1 MIEPLLNMS
10 IPDSFYGPMRGLGRW
25 SEIPYEG
32 GVAGLLWTNTAQA
45 LMVLRTDYREEA
57 VAALDELEDKRR
69 KGMADQK
76 QPDDVFDELQEG
88 KIFTGL
94 LEKDLLE
101 QARTLMVYDTNNTRY
116 YRIKKTNTFIKVT
129 DNQSFIRQKKM
140 WVPVEDYNTIMNK
153 DLITVDFST
162 ILSYE

>member
-1 MIEPLLNMS
+1 
-10 IPDSFYGPMRGLGRW
+10 
-25 SEIPYEG
+25 
-32 GVAGLLWTNTAQA
+32 
-45 LMVLRTDYREEA
+45 
-57 VAALDELEDKRR
+57 
-69 KGMADQK
+69 MADQK

-116 YRIKKTNTFIKVT
+116 YRIKETNTFIKVT